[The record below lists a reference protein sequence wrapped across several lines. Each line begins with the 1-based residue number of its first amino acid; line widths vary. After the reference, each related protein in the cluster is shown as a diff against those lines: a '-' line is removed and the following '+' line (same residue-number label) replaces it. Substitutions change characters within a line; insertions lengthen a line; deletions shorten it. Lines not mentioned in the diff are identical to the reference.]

1 MIASPSGVGH
11 HQDMIQH
18 DIKTSDDLLNFLAV
32 QAEKDGKQWF
42 GYFQQRMTGVSL
54 AHQIAA
60 RHADKMTP
68 AEVVSYVKEL
78 NNEIFHRIIK
88 PGA

>member
-1 MIASPSGVGH
+1 MIASPYGVGH

-18 DIKTSDDLLNFLAV
+18 DIKNSDDLLTFLAT

-42 GYFQQRMTGVSL
+42 GYLQQRMTGVSL
-54 AHQIAA
+54 CHQIAA
-60 RHADKMTP
+60 RHADVMTP
-68 AEVVSYVKEL
+68 AQVVNYVKEL

>member
-1 MIASPSGVGH
+1 MNQYDV
-11 HQDMIQH
+11 
-18 DIKTSDDLLNFLAV
+18 KNTDDLLAFLAQ

-42 GYFQQRMTGVSL
+42 GYLQQRMTGVSL
-54 AHQIAA
+54 CHQIAA
-60 RHADKMTP
+60 RHADTMTP
-68 AEVVSYVKEL
+68 AEVVNYVKEL

>member
-1 MIASPSGVGH
+1 
-11 HQDMIQH
+11 MIQH

-68 AEVVSYVKEL
+68 DEVVSYVAEL
-78 NNEIFHRIIK
+78 NNLIFLRIVK
-88 PGA
+88 PRN